1 MIYSIYFA
9 AMHNA
14 PLDFTSNR
22 PYGSFLGDTTNM
34 VEVQAKMHGKNTR
47 TALAGAIKA
56 SKGDT
61 FVFIT
66 TRMQEKDYD
75 GWVETNGLKDYMVY
89 EMPYYITNGNHPG
102 NRNLKLHVM
111 QSKEQ

>member
-9 AMHNA
+9 GMLNG
-14 PLDFTSNR
+14 PLNFITHQN
-22 PYGSFLGDTTNM
+22 YGMFLGQPPNIA
-34 VEVQAKMHGKNTR
+34 EVQAKMHGKNTKI
-47 TALAGAIKA
+47 ALADAIKA

-66 TRMQEKDYD
+66 TRMQEKEYNS
-75 GWVETNGLKDYMVY
+75 WVESNGLKDYMIY